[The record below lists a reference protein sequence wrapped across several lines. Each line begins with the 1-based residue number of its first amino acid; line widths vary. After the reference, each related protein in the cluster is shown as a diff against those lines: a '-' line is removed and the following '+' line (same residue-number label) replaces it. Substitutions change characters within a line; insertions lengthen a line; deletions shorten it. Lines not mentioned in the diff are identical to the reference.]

1 MCRNS
6 ADDSRD
12 CLRIVVNYIEDGVSR
27 WNKPFDFVAAPGHD
41 PDLVIFERNICTAE

>member
-12 CLRIVVNYIEDGVSR
+12 CLRIIVKSIEGGVSR
-27 WNKPFDFVAAPGHD
+27 WNKPFDCVAAPGHD
-41 PDLVIFERNICTAE
+41 PDPGIFERNICTAE